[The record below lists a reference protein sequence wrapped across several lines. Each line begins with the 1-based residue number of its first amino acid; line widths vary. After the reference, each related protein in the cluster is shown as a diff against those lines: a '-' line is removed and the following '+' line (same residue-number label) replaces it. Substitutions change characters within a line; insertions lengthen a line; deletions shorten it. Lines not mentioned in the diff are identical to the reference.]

1 MNDRLDLVVLVA
13 DADAEWTIRTLLEK
27 RQAALQI
34 RAIQSKFI
42 RDPGRDAGTFLNAP
56 TTLRSYLGRA
66 NHVLVMLDREGSGRE
81 QKFSAEE
88 MEADLEKRLQATGW
102 ADAVAI
108 VLDPELEIW
117 VWSRS
122 PHVAL
127 ALGLSPEALATV
139 LAQFAQ
145 NAQGKPERPKEAM
158 LAALRQSKR
167 PHSPRIFQELAGKV
181 SLRANERA
189 FDRLRTTLQSWFGAR

>member
-1 MNDRLDLVVLVA
+1 MNERLDLVVLVA
-13 DADAEWTIRTLLEK
+13 DADAEWTLRTLLEK

-34 RAIQSKFI
+34 RPIRNKLI
-42 RDPGRDAGTFLNAP
+42 RDPDRDAGVFLNAP
-56 TTLRSYLGRA
+56 TTLRAYRNIA
-66 NHVLVMLDREGSGRE
+66 DHVLVILDHEGSGRE
-81 QKFSAEE
+81 HKASAAE
-88 MEADLEKRLQATGW
+88 MEIDLEQRLQAAGW
-102 ADAVAI
+102 ADAVVV
-108 VLDPELEIW
+108 VLDPELEVW

-122 PHVAL
+122 SHVAL

-189 FDRLRTTLQSWFGAR
+189 FDRLRTTLQSWFGE